1 MTYRV
6 LSAKQLFAAGAAA
19 GPVLGLETGSGS
31 ASIGLVSGGHVI
43 ASLSRQVRSH
53 GADLPVLVEELL
65 REARIEI
72 PDLSAIAVGIGP
84 GSFTGLRVGLSY
96 AKGLAV
102 GAKTPIVGIPS
113 LDAIALCGSTS
124 PLAHIGVKICPVL
137 DARKGEVYTSL
148 YEVVADALEKMVGD
162 LVVPL
167 DEFASRIAGEVL
179 FVGESNAADAM
190 AYAGKN
196 GGRAIVVGMAGFS
209 LRGSFVAALGAAR
222 VARDEVDEVA
232 TLEPLYVRAPE
243 ASVKSTAVNPGEGT
257 NGTSRGRVDPS
268 ACGS

>member
-6 LSAKQLFAAGAAA
+6 LSVEQLFAAGAAA

-31 ASIGLVSGGHVI
+31 ASIGLVSAGHVI
-43 ASLSRQVRSH
+43 ASLSRPVKSH
-53 GADLPVLVEELL
+53 GADLPILMGELL
-65 REARIEI
+65 REAKIEI
-72 PDLSAIAVGIGP
+72 RDLSAIAIGTGP

-102 GAKTPIVGIPS
+102 GANIPIVGIPS
-113 LDAIALCGSTS
+113 LDAIALCASTS
-124 PLAHIGVKICPVL
+124 PLAHTGVKICPVL

-148 YEVVADALEKMVGD
+148 YVVVADALEKILGD

-167 DEFASRIAGEVL
+167 DEFASRITGEVL
-179 FVGESNAADAM
+179 FVGESKAADAI
-190 AYAGKN
+190 ASAGS
-196 GGRAIVVGMAGFS
+196 GGGQTIVVGAGFS

-222 VARDEVDEVA
+222 VVQDEVDEVA

-257 NGTSRGRVDPS
+257 NGTSRGRVDPA

>member
-6 LSAKQLFAAGAAA
+6 LSADSLLAAGAGV
-19 GPVLGLETGSGS
+19 GPVLGFETGSGS
-31 ASIGLVSGGHVI
+31 ASLGLVSHGRIV
-43 ASLSRQVRSH
+43 ASMARAVKSH
-53 GADLPVLVEELL
+53 GADLPIMVDELL
-65 REARIEI
+65 REAGVEI
-72 PDLSAIAVGIGP
+72 RDLSAIAIGIGP

-102 GAKTPIVGIPS
+102 GARIQIVGIPS

-124 PLAHIGVKICPVL
+124 PMARIGVQICPVL

-148 YEVVADALEKMVGD
+148 YVVVADALEKVVDD

-167 DEFASRIAGEVL
+167 DEFASRIVGEVL
-179 FVGESNAADAM
+179 FVGESKAADAI
-190 AYAGKN
+190 ASAGS
-196 GGRAIVVGMAGFS
+196 GGGQAIVVGAAGFS

-222 VARDEVDEVA
+222 VAQNEVDEVA

-257 NGTSRGRVDPS
+257 NGTSRGRVDP
-268 ACGS
+268 AAGGS